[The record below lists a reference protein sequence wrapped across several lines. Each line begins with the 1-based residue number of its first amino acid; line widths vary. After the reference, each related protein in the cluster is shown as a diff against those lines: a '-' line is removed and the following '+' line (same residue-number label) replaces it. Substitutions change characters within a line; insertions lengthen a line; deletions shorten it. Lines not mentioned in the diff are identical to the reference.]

1 MRTLEQE
8 LRSFVVDNFL
18 YGKDVGFSDNTSFLE
33 MGIINSSG
41 LLELIVFL
49 EKQYYIAVEDAELI
63 PANLDSIVQ
72 LAEFVRRK
80 LPEAASAGSPSI
92 PTDKQRES
100 VPTIC

>member
-18 YGKDVGFSDNTSFLE
+18 YGKDVGFSENASFLE
-33 MGIINSSG
+33 MGIIDSTG

-49 EKQYYIAVEDAELI
+49 EKQYCIAVEDAELI
-63 PANLDSIVQ
+63 PANLDSVVQ

-80 LPEAASAGSPSI
+80 RPQAAARDSAHVRQETVCS
-92 PTDKQRES
+92 D
-100 VPTIC
+100 